1 MQVTGKQ
8 KSVFKDFNRKIYIFF
23 LHKTTFLRETIQ
35 CFPLYKLS
43 LFVISLCTNCLSL
56 FWTLFQIFYT
66 WLFKGNNKLSHFV
79 LPSFRFATLETIYYL
94 HLYKLSSFA
103 QIISLC
109 TNYLPL
115 FLTLPWESS
124 SAITIDGG
132 ATAAGAFVGSSGSG
146 SSKKS
151 ER

>member
-43 LFVISLCTNCLSL
+43 LFVVSLCTNCLSL
-56 FWTLFQIFYT
+56 FWTLFQICYT
-66 WLFKGNNKLSHFV
+66 RNYILSPFV
-79 LPSFRFATLETIYYL
+79 
-94 HLYKLSSFA
+94 
-103 QIISLC
+103 QIIFLC

-115 FLTLPWESS
+115 YKLSPFVFDPTLGVFISYNYRWRSY
-124 SAITIDGG
+124 
-132 ATAAGAFVGSSGSG
+132 GSG
-146 SSKKS
+146 SFCWLFRFWFFKEIRKVGGK
-151 ER
+151 ETELK